1 MSETPLPSAQEVREL
16 VEGLLGRDVQVLTG
30 GRIVDPA
37 EPGGAMVGSYVDR
50 LLRLR
55 ALVVLDLALAAR
67 VGAAIGLV
75 PTRVSEGDVAALE
88 LSDTLGENAAE
99 VLNVTA
105 SLFNTADG
113 PHLRLDAV
121 TLPGQPIPHDVAR
134 WVKAYVPRLD
144 LTVDIAGY
152 GEGALC
158 VLLVP

>member
-1 MSETPLPSAQEVREL
+1 MSETVLPSAQEVREL

-30 GRIVDPA
+30 GRIIDPA
-37 EPGGAMVGSYVDR
+37 EPGGAMIGSYVDR

-75 PTRVSEGDVAALE
+75 PNRVSEADVADLE
-88 LSDTLGENAAE
+88 LSDALAENAAE

-105 SLFNTADG
+105 SLFNAEDA

-121 TLPGQPIPHDVAR
+121 VQPGQPVPHDVAR

-144 LTVDIAGY
+144 LTVHIAGY
-152 GEGALC
+152 GDGAVS

>member
-1 MSETPLPSAQEVREL
+1 MSGTPLPSAQQVREL

-30 GRIVDPA
+30 GRIIDPA

-75 PTRVSEGDVAALE
+75 PNRVCEADVADGE
-88 LSDTLGENAAE
+88 LSDALAENAAE

-105 SLFNTADG
+105 SLFNTQDA
-113 PHLRLDAV
+113 PHLRLDGV
-121 TLPGQPIPHDVAR
+121 TEPGRPLPHDVAR

-152 GEGALC
+152 GEGGFSA
-158 VLLVP
+158 LLVP

>member
-1 MSETPLPSAQEVREL
+1 MSETVLPSAQEVREL

-30 GRIVDPA
+30 GRIIDPA

-55 ALVVLDLALAAR
+55 ALVVLDLAFAAR
-67 VGAAIGLV
+67 CGAAIGLV
-75 PTRVSEGDVAALE
+75 PNRLSEEDVAAQE
-88 LSDTLGENAAE
+88 LSDTLAENAAE

-105 SLFNTADG
+105 SLFNTPDA

-121 TLPGQPIPHDVAR
+121 YQPVQPLPHDIAR

-144 LTVDIAGY
+144 LTVDISGY
-152 GEGALC
+152 GEGAFS

>member
-1 MSETPLPSAQEVREL
+1 MSDTPLPSAQEVREL
-16 VEGLLGRDVQVLTG
+16 IEGLLGRDVQVLTG

-75 PTRVSEGDVAALE
+75 PNRVSEADVADLE
-88 LSDTLGENAAE
+88 LSDALADNAAE

-105 SLFNTADG
+105 SLFNAEDA
-113 PHLRLDAV
+113 PHLRLDGV
-121 TLPGQPIPHDVAR
+121 TQPGQPLPHDVAR

-152 GEGALC
+152 GEGAIS